1 MGAEAAPSPTPGS
14 PAGAATGGSDFS
26 PAPVGADF
34 GGLLP
39 WGAPVEM
46 GGADSSEGLQS
57 TDAGALE
64 ALSSGLGAAGVW
76 VLGAAAGGPQH
87 PPPQSP
93 GAIGRSV
100 QSIVAAHAESV
111 ANTRARCQ
119 ELESEAHTLRARVS
133 ARGSQLSE
141 LRAEVGGLRA
151 KLRRSGI
158 SPSPLRSGGGYDP
171 GAASPVPKGRLEGAF
186 ALARGDEL
194 VEGQNPSPTA
204 EDRWRARASDLEL
217 EIQVAREEADAARRE
232 CQALKAESGL
242 VSRGGAALDS
252 SGHAT
257 VARESALWQKRAEEA
272 EAAVQAASMTAAQLT
287 AERDEWEARAGDLGK
302 RLEELQSE
310 ASAREAVNPGD
321 DERRQLAQEAQ
332 EAQDAARAAAE
343 AAADELAR
351 LTAERDEWEARAGD
365 LLTELEGLQ
374 QARSY
379 SEQQMGELQRRC
391 AEAESDASIAAKERD
406 EVTSLSKDLEA
417 RLEGLQTSAQGE
429 AELAAKAAHQ
439 EAAAEVT
446 RVQVERDEWEA
457 RAGDLLTELEELQ
470 AAGLGAE
477 RGMAELQRRITEA
490 EASAAEA
497 VRERDAWEA
506 RAGDLLTDLEEL
518 QGAASELRDARE
530 EADDLQSR
538 LNEALETSEQK
549 GSDLIQAQAAVSE
562 ARGAAAQ
569 LLSDLR
575 QQERKSEAL
584 GGCVAAL
591 EAKLEKERRATKRLQ
606 DLVGEAHSSL
616 QAVRAGKTEVERAL
630 GESLERNEKAEA
642 EAGRLK
648 EQLAAQTKEAAD
660 ALASKAAE
668 VARLT
673 EELQGRLS
681 PEQEQALVE
690 RAAAEVAARRRA
702 HNELQ
707 DYKGAIRVFCRVRP
721 FLDPG
726 RAGGGGAPA
735 AGESGTLHV
744 VSREGVRL
752 DDPLRGATY
761 QFAFDRVFG
770 PKAGQAKVFSEIQGL
785 VQSVIDGYDV
795 CIFSYGQTGSGKT
808 HTMTGTSDDPGVNV
822 RSLHALF
829 KWAKGRRK
837 EATTR
842 SSGGD
847 GSHGDGGEELVGIS
861 VSILEIYNETLRDL
875 LAEPP
880 APGDMA
886 PPKLEV
892 RAVGGDP
899 TGAGRVHVPGL
910 TERPANSL
918 GEVFSLLEVGERNRA
933 KACTN
938 LNEHS
943 SRSHALVSVTVTTRA
958 ASAELGGE
966 PGPTRS
972 ARLHL
977 VDLAGSER
985 VARSHATGVHM
996 KEAQSINRSL
1006 SMLGDIIAAL
1016 QKRASHV
1023 PYRNS
1028 RLTHLLSNSLGG
1040 GGKVVMIANVSPRAE
1055 DVAETLSSL
1064 QFADK
1069 VKRVELGRARRA
1081 HEGPRAEAEAAP
1093 RLPRPPRLAA
1103 PDAPAPASGPSPR
1116 AARSPGTPTGSIFAP
1131 AP

>member
-14 PAGAATGGSDFS
+14 PAGAATGGCDFS

-46 GGADSSEGLQS
+46 RGGDSSEGLQS

-158 SPSPLRSGGGYDP
+158 SPSPFRPGGGYDP

-194 VEGQNPSPTA
+194 VEGRNPSPNA

-217 EIQVAREEADAARRE
+217 EIQVAREEAGATKRE

-242 VSRGGAALDS
+242 VSRGEAALDS
-252 SGHAT
+252 SGPAT
-257 VARESALWQKRAEEA
+257 VARESALWQKRAEVA
-272 EAAVQAASMTAAQLT
+272 EDAVQAASMTAAQLT
-287 AERDEWEARAGDLGK
+287 AERDEWEARACDLGK

-321 DERRQLAQEAQ
+321 DERGQLAQEAQ
-332 EAQDAARAAAE
+332 VAARAAAE

-379 SEQQMGELQRRC
+379 SEQQMGELEGLQGRC

-406 EVTSLSKDLEA
+406 ELTSLSKDLKA

-429 AELAAKAAHQ
+429 AELAVKAAHQ
-439 EAAAEVT
+439 EAAAEIT
-446 RVQVERDEWEA
+446 RVQAERNEWEA

-470 AAGLGAE
+470 AAGVGAE

-490 EASAAEA
+490 EASAAGA

-518 QGAASELRDARE
+518 QGAASGLRDARE

-538 LNEALETSEQK
+538 LNEALETAEQQE
-549 GSDLIQAQAAVSE
+549 SDLIQAQAVESE

-591 EAKLEKERRATKRLQ
+591 ESKLEKERRATKRLQ

-616 QAVRAGKTEVERAL
+616 QAVRAGKTEAERAL

-648 EQLAAQTKEAAD
+648 EQLAAQTKEATA

-668 VARLT
+668 AARLA
-673 EELQGRLS
+673 EELEGRLS
-681 PEQEQALVE
+681 PEKEQALVV

-726 RAGGGGAPA
+726 CAGGGGDPA
-735 AGESGTLHV
+735 AGESGALHV

-837 EATTR
+837 EATAR
-842 SSGGD
+842 GSGGD

-880 APGDMA
+880 APGDIA

-910 TERPANSL
+910 TERPVNSL
-918 GEVFSLLEVGERNRA
+918 SEVFSLMEVGERNRA

-996 KEAQSINRSL
+996 KEAQSINKSL

-1040 GGKVVMIANVSPRAE
+1040 GGKVIMIANVSPRAE

-1103 PDAPAPASGPSPR
+1103 PDASAPAFGPSPR

>member
-194 VEGQNPSPTA
+194 VEGQNLSPTA

-549 GSDLIQAQAAVSE
+549 GSDLIQTQAAVSE

>member
-1 MGAEAAPSPTPGS
+1 M
-14 PAGAATGGSDFS
+14 
-26 PAPVGADF
+26 
-34 GGLLP
+34 
-39 WGAPVEM
+39 
-46 GGADSSEGLQS
+46 
-57 TDAGALE
+57 
-64 ALSSGLGAAGVW
+64 
-76 VLGAAAGGPQH
+76 
-87 PPPQSP
+87 
-93 GAIGRSV
+93 
-100 QSIVAAHAESV
+100 
-111 ANTRARCQ
+111 
-119 ELESEAHTLRARVS
+119 
-133 ARGSQLSE
+133 
-141 LRAEVGGLRA
+141 
-151 KLRRSGI
+151 
-158 SPSPLRSGGGYDP
+158 
-171 GAASPVPKGRLEGAF
+171 
-186 ALARGDEL
+186 
-194 VEGQNPSPTA
+194 
-204 EDRWRARASDLEL
+204 
-217 EIQVAREEADAARRE
+217 
-232 CQALKAESGL
+232 
-242 VSRGGAALDS
+242 
-252 SGHAT
+252 
-257 VARESALWQKRAEEA
+257 
-272 EAAVQAASMTAAQLT
+272 
-287 AERDEWEARAGDLGK
+287 
-302 RLEELQSE
+302 
-310 ASAREAVNPGD
+310 NPGD

>member
-549 GSDLIQAQAAVSE
+549 GSDLIQTQAAVSE

>member
-302 RLEELQSE
+302 RLDELQSE

-1093 RLPRPPRLAA
+1093 PLPRPPRLAA